1 MTAPFSLA
9 GAAPRRLL
17 ADPLCRERLLSALAA
32 AFWAAYAVLY
42 LRRAFVQRSPLDWG
56 LFLFYSLVVGLFVVR
71 TPARRQAPWP
81 ITALALGSVIWPIVG
96 LAPAPPLHLPL
107 KVVGDGIR
115 ILSLTGMVVAILSLG
130 RSFGIA
136 PADRGL
142 RTGGLYRWL
151 RHPLYA
157 AELWFYVGY
166 LLGNWSW
173 RNLVVLAV
181 AFILIVLRIRYEEA
195 LIEGYACY
203 ARRVRWRLLPLVW

>member
-1 MTAPFSLA
+1 MTTPFLSADIVL
-9 GAAPRRLL
+9 RRLL
-17 ADPLCRERLLSALAA
+17 GDPLRRERLLSALAA
-32 AFWAAYAVLY
+32 AFWAAYATLY
-42 LRRAFVQRSPLDWG
+42 LRRAFVQHSPMDWG

-81 ITALALGSVIWPIVG
+81 IAALALGSVVWPIIG
-96 LAPAPPLHLPL
+96 LAPAP
-107 KVVGDGIR
+107 VGLRGWGDAIR
-115 ILSLTGMVVAILSLG
+115 VLSLVGMVAAILSLG

-173 RNLVVLAV
+173 RNLVVFVV
-181 AFILIVLRIRYEEA
+181 ALILIVLRIRYEEA
-195 LIEGYACY
+195 LIDGYDMY
-203 ARRVRWRLLPLVW
+203 ARQVRWRLLPFVW

>member
-1 MTAPFSLA
+1 MITLFSSV
-9 GAAPRRLL
+9 GQAPRRLL
-17 ADPLCRERLLSALAA
+17 ADPLRRERWLSALAA
-32 AFWAAYAVLY
+32 AFWAAYAILY
-42 LRRAFVQRSPLDWG
+42 LRRAFVQRSPIDWG
-56 LFLFYSLVVGLFVVR
+56 LFLFYSLVVGLFVMR

-81 ITALALGSVIWPIVG
+81 ITALALGSVVWPIAG
-96 LAPAPPLHLPL
+96 LAPAPVGL
-107 KVVGDGIR
+107 KGWGDAVR
-115 ILSLTGMVVAILSLG
+115 ILSLMGMVAAILSLG

-157 AELWFYVGY
+157 AELSFYVGY

-173 RNLVVLAV
+173 RNLAVLVGALILVVV
-181 AFILIVLRIRYEEA
+181 RIRYEEA
-195 LIEGYACY
+195 LIDGYEVY